1 MPRLLS
7 SMKRSLLGNRVTDG
21 GADDRSGDGVE
32 DQAMLMNTRGT
43 MWHMVANAKG
53 TGCDDALA
61 ALKEWFP
68 NEACTKY
75 SLKWYDAGQQEQH
88 ECSKLMDDHRDHL
101 PESRAKALMSDG
113 VFYIGPVGDNILHLC
128 YLLKKYKLGHY
139 LVEVFGARLVNMPY
153 QLRRKE
159 DDVPTIYAGEVVLH
173 IAIVNKEIEEVEF
186 LLKHGAHVDIRAW
199 GPFFAQGSACY
210 YGEYPLS
217 FAVCMETPDIIKL
230 LIEKGADVDAQ
241 DSYGNTALHLAVLK
255 SLPGMYELLADK
267 YKACQDITNAEG
279 LTPLTL
285 AAKQNNVEMFQRI
298 MDYQRTIVWAYGPV
312 TCYHI
317 PLEDVDTV
325 QNRDEEGNITQR
337 TIPALKI
344 IADLGNAQ
352 LLETG
357 FINKILQKKWD
368 DFSKWIFYAQM
379 LWYAILMVAVSILV
393 ALKRDAADGGLTL
406 FDRTKIGC
414 WFVEL
419 GLGSELDEA
428 TCASVGATKVER
440 TLDKDPVILLM
451 EYLVLGLVLGTAL
464 LELYDGAQWLRAF
477 MAQTQWLRS
486 LKNKVCARKPK
497 LVAIDSPTLASG
509 SRLSVEKGPQ
519 MDNDTAAP
527 GDWLAFGKTV
537 VRTVFHELKSQANPI
552 SFFLYAFIVIMLF
565 HFSVWR
571 ERQVDPAYE
580 PWTEYTQDVELA
592 LGVVCGWVY
601 VLYFTSGFRS
611 TGPLVVMMLKMI
623 YRDVLKFMAIY
634 LFIAIAFAQALY
646 LLAHDETIEEHTGM
660 VNCNFCSV
668 GDSLLT
674 LFRFTLGDIN
684 YDYFTHESASRMM
697 NFVFITWGIV
707 SNILMLNLLIAL
719 MNSTYTA
726 VDEEGEQIWCRR
738 WSRIVLL
745 MERRLPF
752 FLQDK
757 KRLGTEVVKDGVKK
771 YMEVFQ
777 HDSSSEPI
785 NGELNESL
793 EAKLKRVEEQGQWIQ
808 ECLKKVHNLQPEEE
822 KITNKEKE
830 EQENARKNMFSM
842 AVAHTIEQRQ
852 QAKRAE
858 RSPETAAG
866 AVAQAMP
873 SRFHQ

>member
-1 MPRLLS
+1 
-7 SMKRSLLGNRVTDG
+7 
-21 GADDRSGDGVE
+21 
-32 DQAMLMNTRGT
+32 
-43 MWHMVANAKG
+43 
-53 TGCDDALA
+53 
-61 ALKEWFP
+61 
-68 NEACTKY
+68 
-75 SLKWYDAGQQEQH
+75 
-88 ECSKLMDDHRDHL
+88 
-101 PESRAKALMSDG
+101 
-113 VFYIGPVGDNILHLC
+113 
-128 YLLKKYKLGHY
+128 
-139 LVEVFGARLVNMPY
+139 
-153 QLRRKE
+153 
-159 DDVPTIYAGEVVLH
+159 
-173 IAIVNKEIEEVEF
+173 
-186 LLKHGAHVDIRAW
+186 
-199 GPFFAQGSACY
+199 
-210 YGEYPLS
+210 
-217 FAVCMETPDIIKL
+217 
-230 LIEKGADVDAQ
+230 
-241 DSYGNTALHLAVLK
+241 
-255 SLPGMYELLADK
+255 
-267 YKACQDITNAEG
+267 
-279 LTPLTL
+279 
-285 AAKQNNVEMFQRI
+285 
-298 MDYQRTIVWAYGPV
+298 
-312 TCYHI
+312 
-317 PLEDVDTV
+317 
-325 QNRDEEGNITQR
+325 
-337 TIPALKI
+337 
-344 IADLGNAQ
+344 
-352 LLETG
+352 
-357 FINKILQKKWD
+357 
-368 DFSKWIFYAQM
+368 
-379 LWYAILMVAVSILV
+379 
-393 ALKRDAADGGLTL
+393 
-406 FDRTKIGC
+406 
-414 WFVEL
+414 
-419 GLGSELDEA
+419 
-428 TCASVGATKVER
+428 
-440 TLDKDPVILLM
+440 VILLM